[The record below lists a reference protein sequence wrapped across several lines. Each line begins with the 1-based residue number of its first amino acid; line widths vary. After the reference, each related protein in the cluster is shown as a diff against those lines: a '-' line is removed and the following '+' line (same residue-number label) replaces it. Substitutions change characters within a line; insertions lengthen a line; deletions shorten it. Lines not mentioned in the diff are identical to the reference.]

1 MFNTILPW
9 EDPVGQDSLT
19 DRLLLRLILRSVKA
33 TQPKMRHLQCME
45 RVSAVKCK
53 HGVSPDGMKAE
64 VVPSGFP
71 RASRHKACKRGPAD
85 VE

>member
-1 MFNTILPW
+1 
-9 EDPVGQDSLT
+9 
-19 DRLLLRLILRSVKA
+19 
-33 TQPKMRHLQCME
+33 ME

-71 RASRHKACKRGPAD
+71 RASRHKACKREPAD
-85 VE
+85 IEWNPSSVAGSCVISVLTAYLQEG